1 MSKEKKNTVA
11 GEQILKT
18 VTEQLTTSLTSL
30 KMQLGE
36 KKFNKRIK
44 KAAKLLI
51 DGIGKKPV
59 KKVIPKSAK
68 KLVVKV
74 LFTIVP
80 WIILPVLN
88 TCPNVAPKAPLNTWL
103 CTISFLI
110 ESEPGKGTLINWGD
124 TILSSKT
131 YAAK

>member
-74 LFTIVP
+74 SK
-80 WIILPVLN
+80 PVK
-88 TCPNVAPKAPLNTWL
+88 PKPIKKKIAK
-103 CTISFLI
+103 
-110 ESEPGKGTLINWGD
+110 PG
-124 TILSSKT
+124 SKKT
-131 YAAK
+131 K